1 MLGRLRPYLREL
13 TTAVARPIA
22 ATGIAPNVLS
32 FLAVPL
38 AGAAGLLEMKGH
50 FGAALAFAAVA
61 LSIDLIDGRVAE
73 LQGRKSLF
81 GNYFETLV
89 DRMVDILLLA
99 PLVVHYPVAAV
110 LASSLSMLVSY
121 AKPRVGLVII
131 TDNRDWPAAGER
143 PERVMLLLA
152 GLLLGALG
160 LRVAGMD
167 GLEFCLWITTAL
179 TLGGTVQRILY
190 ARDLIEEAERRG
202 TVLPYLR
209 EGRER

>member
-1 MLGRLRPYLREL
+1 MLGSLRPYLREL
-13 TTAVARPIA
+13 TTTVARPIA
-22 ATGIAPNVLS
+22 RTGIAPNALS
-32 FLAVPL
+32 FLAVPI
-38 AGAAGLLEMKGH
+38 AGAAGLLEMH
-50 FGAALAFAAVA
+50 RQFGPALVLAALA

-99 PLVVHYPVAAV
+99 PLVLHYPVASV
-110 LASSLSMLVSY
+110 LALSLSMLVSY

-131 TDNRDWPAAGER
+131 TDNRDWPALGER
-143 PERVMLLLA
+143 PERVLLLLL
-152 GLLLGALG
+152 GLLLSAFGLQVAHMDALE
-160 LRVAGMD
+160 L
-167 GLEFCLWITTAL
+167 CLWITALL
-179 TLGGTVQRILY
+179 TLAGTVQRILY
-190 ARDLIEEAERRG
+190 ARNLIEEAEREG

>member
-1 MLGRLRPYLREL
+1 MLGSLRPYLREL
-13 TTAVARPIA
+13 TTSVARPIA
-22 ATGIAPNVLS
+22 RTGIRPNALS
-32 FLAVPL
+32 FLAVPI
-38 AGAAGLLEMKGH
+38 AGAAGLLEMHRH
-50 FGAALAFAAVA
+50 FGPALVLAALA

-99 PLVVHYPVAAV
+99 PLVLHYPVASV
-110 LASSLSMLVSY
+110 LALSLSMLVSY

-131 TDNRDWPAAGER
+131 TDNRDWPALGER
-143 PERVMLLLA
+143 PERVLL
-152 GLLLGALG
+152 LLLGLFLSAFG
-160 LRVAGMD
+160 LQVAGMD
-167 GLEFCLWITTAL
+167 ALELCLWITALL
-179 TLGGTVQRILY
+179 TLAGTVQRILY
-190 ARDLIEEAERRG
+190 ARNLIEEAEREG

>member
-1 MLGRLRPYLREL
+1 MLGGLRPYLREL

-22 ATGIAPNVLS
+22 RTGIAPNALS
-32 FLAVPL
+32 FLAVPI
-38 AGAAGLLEMKGH
+38 AGVAGLCEMQRL
-50 FGAALAFAAVA
+50 FGPALALAALA

-73 LQGRKSLF
+73 IQGRKSLF

-99 PLVVHYPVAAV
+99 PLVLHYPVASV
-110 LASSLSMLVSY
+110 LALSLSMLVSY

-131 TDNRDWPAAGER
+131 TDNRDWPAVGER
-143 PERVMLLLA
+143 PERILLLLV
-152 GLLLGALG
+152 GLFLSALG
-160 LRVAGMD
+160 LQIGGMD
-167 GLEFCLWITTAL
+167 ALEVGLWITALL
-179 TLGGTVQRILY
+179 TLGGTAQRILY
-190 ARDLIEEAERRG
+190 ARGLIEEAEREG